1 MLHLIYDTE
10 TTGLP
15 IDYKAH
21 VHDVDNWPRLVQ
33 LAWAV
38 VDDDFKTL
46 TSRNYIINPHGL
58 FDIPVEAS
66 SIHGITDERAND
78 EGIDIILPLV
88 EFQLA
93 QELCNVQVGH
103 NVNFDRKVIGAEFI
117 RADMEEAYERGKS
130 MDRVCTMFKT
140 IKFCGLK
147 NKNGGPKFPTLQEL
161 HTRIFGEGFE
171 GAHDAMVDINATIR
185 CYSELKSGGILGGWL

>member
-10 TTGLP
+10 TTGIP

-33 LAWAV
+33 LAWLV
-38 VDDDFKTL
+38 LDDNFETL
-46 TSRNYIINPHGL
+46 THRNYIINPHGL
-58 FDIPVEAS
+58 YEIPIEAS
-66 SIHGITDERAND
+66 NIHGITDEMAND
-78 EGIDIILPLV
+78 VGLDILVPLV

-117 RADMEEAYERGKS
+117 RAEMEEAYERARS
-130 MDRVCTMFKT
+130 MDRICTMFKT
-140 IKFCGLK
+140 TKFCGLK
-147 NKNGGPKFPTLQEL
+147 NKRGGPKWPTLQEL

-171 GAHDAMVDINATIR
+171 GGHDAFADINATAK
-185 CYSELKSGGILGGWL
+185 CYEALIHGGII